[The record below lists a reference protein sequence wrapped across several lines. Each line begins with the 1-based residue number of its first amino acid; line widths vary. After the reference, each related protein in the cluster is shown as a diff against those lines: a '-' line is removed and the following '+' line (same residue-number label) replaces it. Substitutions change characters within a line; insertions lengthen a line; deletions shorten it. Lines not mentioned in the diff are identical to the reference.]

1 MKLII
6 GLGNPGKAYENT
18 RHNAGVMLVDRI
30 EEILKQVQDD
40 QKARYKTLK
49 LKTFMN
55 DSGVEVRELMN
66 YYKLS
71 PKDIIIAHDD
81 LDIPLGSFKI
91 QHAKGPHGH
100 NGILSVERELK
111 SDDFLRIRI
120 GIENRDK
127 ENKVAGVEYTLQ
139 NFNTEEREKLNTVFE
154 EIAQAL
160 TGTVRD

>member
-6 GLGNPGKAYENT
+6 GLGNPGKTYEKT
-18 RHNAGVMLVDRI
+18 RHNAGAMLVAY
-30 EEILKQVQDD
+30 LKDSFEGGE
-40 QKARYKTLK
+40 YKLFT

-55 DSGVEVRELMN
+55 DSGVEVRELMH

-71 PKDIIIAHDD
+71 PQDIIIAHDD

-100 NGILSVERELK
+100 NGILSVEQELK

-120 GIENRDK
+120 GIENRDS
-127 ENKVAGVEYTLQ
+127 ENKIAGVEYTLQ
-139 NFNTEEREKLNTVFE
+139 NFTPEERTVLEAVFK
-154 EIAQAL
+154 EIMHAL
-160 TGTVRD
+160 TD